1 MKNDYIY
8 LDEDS
13 LFIWLKDYANS
24 LNENSDLKNT
34 LAYFIRYYNASLK
47 VVKDIDFGTYVDL
60 KDGMPDYSMNGTD
73 FIECRKVIS
82 YLRDKKHCSDS
93 SIEAESF
100 LNLFRCDLK
109 NIGIVEDI
117 SFLELY
123 DLFDGNIDKE
133 GSFVNIW
140 HDKIIDY
147 LGEKY
152 GFDKDKSQDVYDV
165 FQNALIS
172 YNRYTNLRAKM
183 AHTARM
189 LMICENQMASDEN
202 KDFPDDFKN
211 MTLMSV
217 LYHDIGRMYQ
227 GVYYPD
233 LYDKRVQDNEKD
245 NSNGLIIRSHGEIGY
260 YFSMQNLLVND
271 IIHAGSNEQL
281 RNQFLMHSLASFAV
295 KYHQRS
301 NALELGH
308 MDIDYK
314 DIKNITNEEK
324 SNVSKLMLDIYK
336 NSPMIDIS
344 ANPLHGELQNHI
356 NGINKF
362 TNETAN
368 DIIKCICLIN
378 LSLKSNKISEETKT
392 KINGFIEF
400 VSKYYLSHEQLTKV
414 ITDPNILINDPSF
427 LASSFGIDTSD
438 VRIPDFSNI
447 GDVDNFVN
455 DQLEVLRDKI
465 SNRDFPRYLN
475 DIFMVKNSLKD
486 KRDFNIFSDYT
497 NNCFFESLIKNG
509 VDKDSYLNEVIDWY
523 NEFKNNNDDKDKYF
537 ELLNNILSK
546 YGKSSDELFN
556 DMFKVVH
563 PNSDIESLELLHQYG
578 AASLT
583 LTTDID
589 KMDIFNQRANG
600 SWELTNGSH
609 QDVDTSNP
617 NWLDNIID
625 DEYRENFYRGEK
637 CLGGNKIKVL
647 WFHCNQFVATNLRN
661 RGSFESLK
669 DSNVLD
675 LVCRKMI
682 DMQDEG
688 EVRDKLTP
696 YIVEPIAYSNF
707 FIDYVLKTRVDEN
720 GNLISPIVDEEFNIV
735 ESNIGTYPSL
745 LDAGKIDKLRKE
757 SLIIFR
763 EKWDKE
769 KDKIISDMI
778 SEDYGGDI
786 GYTY

>member
-100 LNLFRCDLK
+100 LNLFRSDLK

-133 GSFVNIW
+133 GVNIW

-233 LYDKRVQDNEKD
+233 FYDKCVQDNEKD

-271 IIHAGSNEQL
+271 IIHAGRNEQL

-314 DIKNITNEEK
+314 DIKNITDEEK

-344 ANPLHGELQNHI
+344 ANPLHGELQDHI

-447 GDVDNFVN
+447 SDVDNFVN

-509 VDKDSYLNEVIDWY
+509 VDKDSYLNEIIDWY

-537 ELLNNILSK
+537 ELLDNILSK

-609 QDVDTSNP
+609 QDVDSSNP

-647 WFHCNQFVATNLRN
+647 WFHCNQFVATNFRN

-720 GNLISPIVDEEFNIV
+720 GNLIPPLVDEAFNTF

-745 LDAGKIDKLRKE
+745 LDAGKIEKLRKE

>member
-100 LNLFRCDLK
+100 LNLFRSDLK

-314 DIKNITNEEK
+314 DIKNITDEEK

-523 NEFKNNNDDKDKYF
+523 SEFKNNNDDKDKYF

-720 GNLISPIVDEEFNIV
+720 GNLIPPIVDEEFNIV

-745 LDAGKIDKLRKE
+745 LDAGKIEKLRKE